1 MSALLAQIPNHLIRR
16 AKPIVDAMLLS
27 KSLLRWNRD
36 LELVIKDDVVPDTNV
51 LELITHALQPM
62 NMKDR
67 PPNGF
72 SEFIACLRVLGLESQ
87 YVKNEYA
94 KQVLDAGWTQYWM
107 QGSDSS
113 SGDSDSSSDSS
124 DDESDAEMGEEE
136 EEEDAGSSDAADS
149 SDEERDAKRKE
160 EKEEEEEEETG
171 SASNEEQDAKREEET
186 GSSSDDERDA
196 KMEDEESG
204 SDDNENL
211 YINSSG
217 FYMMKK
223 EQEKARK
230 KPKKKTKKSVNE
242 TPVNLPTRYTMVTT
256 RTRRGFGGVSRK

>member
-124 DDESDAEMGEEE
+124 D
-136 EEEDAGSSDAADS
+136 
-149 SDEERDAKRKE
+149 EERDAKRKE

-242 TPVNLPTRYTMVTT
+242 TPVNLPTCYTIVS
-256 RTRRGFGGVSRK
+256 TRRGFGGVSRK